1 MSVLVI
7 VPARQFSQGQPG
19 KNRANLGP
27 TLELVKELS
36 TQWECIVATDDPM
49 VARATDGVVSLYQR
63 PAGDDGPLSEL
74 VQRVIRERY
83 APFTSLQTVV
93 VLQPSSPSRHR
104 FGYIWAAVRTLA
116 ANPDA
121 TSVVSV
127 VPWVG
132 EPPAKAC
139 YLSQDGTLT
148 IPDAPSRRQD
158 CPQAYRRD
166 GTVYAVRAEYAR
178 QGDLYGPR
186 PVPLLVTP
194 SDSVTLD

>member
-1 MSVLVI
+1 MPL
-7 VPARQFSQGQPG
+7 F
-19 KNRANLGP
+19 L
-27 TLELVKELS
+27 
-36 TQWECIVATDDPM
+36 
-49 VARATDGVVSLYQR
+49 R
-63 PAGDDGPLSEL
+63 PAGDDGPLPEL
-74 VQRVIRERY
+74 VQRVIRDNY
-83 APFTSLQTVV
+83 APFTFLRTVV
-93 VLQPSSPSRHR
+93 VLQPSSPSHHR
-104 FGYIWAAVRTLA
+104 RGYTWTAVQILA
-116 ANPDA
+116 QQPNA

-139 YLSQDGTLT
+139 YLSPDGTLT

-194 SDSVTLD
+194 SDSVTID